1 MEEKVIERKW
11 EDGALFDVSEA
22 TCRAMDIIRTADEV
36 TDEKAKFKLL
46 EGVTIILADCIEAI
60 KTRMKNGEI
69 LANDGIIETVTEEI
83 DD

>member
-11 EDGALFDVSEA
+11 EDGALFDISEA
-22 TCRAMDIIRTADEV
+22 VCRANEVIRTADEI

-46 EGVTIILADCIEAI
+46 EGANIILSNCIDAI

>member
-1 MEEKVIERKW
+1 MEEKIIERKW

-60 KTRMKNGEI
+60 KTRVKNGDISSNEAVI
-69 LANDGIIETVTEEI
+69 NVTEEI